1 MKRLVATLTA
11 CLLLAGCAA
20 APSSDAGA
28 DSQTANTPAQSSAQN
43 TGANPDL
50 AGLELQVLPEMSAVT
65 AEGFYTMDLAPQSD
79 DSLCILYGDFQSSS
93 LIPLCAAPGC
103 THTESECQSWLPACG
118 GGARPMIIGEQLFLV
133 FPGAPGSVNEYG
145 ENALAK
151 VMTLEPDGSGKT
163 LLTRFGA
170 EQELRDPYIT
180 DGRDLYCTL
189 QTVEDGWPKEEL
201 IRIDLATGEWESL
214 YEMDVEHDEQ
224 LTDTFGSCVL
234 LSSLAQSLDDSIS
247 QGYLSTVFFF
257 LFLATGEKTQV
268 FAPPSGDT
276 QRAFRGRELYYY
288 SQSENAL
295 HCLDCD
301 TLTDQVLKQPVVPE
315 PFAPEDAEFRDCR
328 DGHALFLLFPPDSDD
343 FSLLQ
348 VDLATGESSDFT
360 LTCTDIMGTER
371 PVRILASLPGT
382 EQYLVEMGEQA
393 VDYHTELSDG
403 TPTVMKTSRPLYGVM
418 DAADYWSSSPN
429 YQTLNYSE

>member
-1 MKRLVATLTA
+1 MKRLVALLAA
-11 CLLLAGCAA
+11 CLVLAGCAA

-28 DSQTANTPAQSSAQN
+28 ASPAAGDPAQSSAQS

-65 AEGFYTMDLAPQSD
+65 AEGFYTVDMVPLPDGS
-79 DSLCILYGDFQSSS
+79 IRMLYGDFASSS

-103 THTESECQSWLPACG
+103 AHTGPECQGRMFAYG
-118 GGARPMIIGEQLFLV
+118 GIRSMVIGEQILLV
-133 FPGAPGSVNEYG
+133 LPGVSGSVDEYG
-145 ENALAK
+145 EAALAGI
-151 VMTLEPDGSGKT
+151 MTMEPDGSGKT

-247 QGYLSTVFFF
+247 QGYLSTVFFR
-257 LFLATGEKTQV
+257 LDLATGEKTQV

-343 FSLLQ
+343 FSLL
-348 VDLATGESSDFT
+348 
-360 LTCTDIMGTER
+360 
-371 PVRILASLPGT
+371 
-382 EQYLVEMGEQA
+382 
-393 VDYHTELSDG
+393 
-403 TPTVMKTSRPLYGVM
+403 
-418 DAADYWSSSPN
+418 
-429 YQTLNYSE
+429 

>member
-65 AEGFYTMDLAPQSD
+65 AEGFYTVDMVPLPDGS
-79 DSLCILYGDFQSSS
+79 IRMLYGDFASSS

-103 THTESECQSWLPACG
+103 AHTGPECQSWLPACG

-133 FPGAPGSVNEYG
+133 FPGAPGSVAEYG

-170 EQELRDPYIT
+170 AQQLSDPYIT

-189 QTVEDGWPKEEL
+189 QTAEDGWPKEDL
-201 IRIDLATGEWESL
+201 IRIDLATGEWESI
-214 YEMDVEHDEQ
+214 YQMDAEHSEQ
-224 LTDTFGSCVL
+224 LMGAFGSCVL
-234 LSSLAQSLDDSIS
+234 LCSQTSVQGKLAMPLTRLD
-247 QGYLSTVFFF
+247 
-257 LFLATGEKTQV
+257 LATGEKAQV
-268 FAPPSGDT
+268 PYPDLGDT
-276 QRAFRGRELYYY
+276 TMAVQGRKIYYY
-288 SQSENAL
+288 SFSENAL
-295 HCLDCD
+295 HGLDWVSLED
-301 TLTDQVLKQPVVPE
+301 RVLKENLFEGGLGDVSAS
-315 PFAPEDAEFRDCR
+315 FLDCR
-328 DGHALFLLFPPDSDD
+328 DDHALLSLFLPDSDET
-343 FSLLQ
+343 LLVQ
-348 VDLATGESSDFT
+348 VDLTTGESSDFT
-360 LTCTDIMGTER
+360 LTYSDIMGSER
-371 PVRILASLPGT
+371 RVRVLASLPGT

-393 VDYHTELSDG
+393 VDYPTELSDG
-403 TPTVMKTSRPLYGVM
+403 TPTVMKTARPLYGVM

-429 YQTLNYSE
+429 YLTLNYSE

>member
-28 DSQTANTPAQSSAQN
+28 DSQTANTPAQSSDQN
-43 TGANPDL
+43 PGANPDL

-65 AEGFYTMDLAPQSD
+65 AEGFYTVDMVPLPDGS
-79 DSLCILYGDFQSSS
+79 IRMLYGDFASSS

-103 THTESECQSWLPACG
+103 AHTGPECQSWLPACG

-133 FPGAPGSVNEYG
+133 FPGAPGSVAEYG

-170 EQELRDPYIT
+170 AQQLSDPYIT

-189 QTVEDGWPKEEL
+189 QTAEDGWPKEDL
-201 IRIDLATGEWESL
+201 IRIDLATGEWESI
-214 YEMDVEHDEQ
+214 YQMDAEHSEQ
-224 LTDTFGSCVL
+224 LMGAFGSCVL
-234 LSSLAQSLDDSIS
+234 LCSQTSVQGKLAMPLTRLD
-247 QGYLSTVFFF
+247 
-257 LFLATGEKTQV
+257 LATGEKAQV
-268 FAPPSGDT
+268 PYPDLGDT
-276 QRAFRGRELYYY
+276 TMAVQGRKIYYY
-288 SQSENAL
+288 SFSENAL
-295 HCLDCD
+295 HGLDWVSLED
-301 TLTDQVLKQPVVPE
+301 RVLKENLFEGGLGDVSAS
-315 PFAPEDAEFRDCR
+315 FLDCR
-328 DGHALFLLFPPDSDD
+328 DDHALLSLFLPDSDET
-343 FSLLQ
+343 LLVQ
-348 VDLATGESSDFT
+348 VDLTTGESSDFT
-360 LTCTDIMGTER
+360 LTYSDIMGSER
-371 PVRILASLPGT
+371 RVRVLASLPGT

-393 VDYHTELSDG
+393 VDYPTELSDG
-403 TPTVMKTSRPLYGVM
+403 TPTVMKTARPLYGVM

-429 YQTLNYSE
+429 YLTLNYSE

>member
-28 DSQTANTPAQSSAQN
+28 DSQTANTPAQSSAQS

-65 AEGFYTMDLAPQSD
+65 AEGFYTVDMVPLPDGS
-79 DSLCILYGDFQSSS
+79 IRMLYGDFASSS

-103 THTESECQSWLPACG
+103 THTGSECQSWLPACG

-133 FPGAPGSVNEYG
+133 FPGAPGSVDEYG

-170 EQELRDPYIT
+170 AQQLSDPYIT
-180 DGRDLYCTL
+180 DGKDLYCTL
-189 QTVEDGWPKEEL
+189 QIAEDGWPKEDL
-201 IRIDLATGEWESL
+201 IRIDLATGEWESI
-214 YEMDVEHDEQ
+214 YQMDAEHSEQ
-224 LTDTFGSCVL
+224 LMSAFGSCVL
-234 LSSLAQSLDDSIS
+234 LCSQTSVQGKLAMPLTRLD
-247 QGYLSTVFFF
+247 
-257 LFLATGEKTQV
+257 LATGEKAQV
-268 FAPPSGDT
+268 PYPDLGDT
-276 QRAFRGRELYYY
+276 TMAVQGRKIYYY
-288 SQSENAL
+288 SFSENAL
-295 HCLDCD
+295 HGLDWVSLED
-301 TLTDQVLKQPVVPE
+301 RVLKE
-315 PFAPEDAEFRDCR
+315 NLFEGGLGDGSASFLDCR
-328 DGHALFLLFPPDSDD
+328 DDHALLSLFLPDSDET
-343 FSLLQ
+343 LLVQ

-360 LTCTDIMGTER
+360 LTYFDIMGSER
-371 PVRILASLPGT
+371 RVRVLASLPGT
-382 EQYLVEMGEQA
+382 EQYLVEMEEQA

-403 TPTVMKTSRPLYGVM
+403 TPTVMKTARPLYGVM

>member
-28 DSQTANTPAQSSAQN
+28 NSQTANTPAQSSAQN

-65 AEGFYTMDLAPQSD
+65 AEGFYTMELAPQSD

-103 THTESECQSWLPACG
+103 THTGPECQSWLPACG

-133 FPGAPGSVNEYG
+133 FPGAPGSVDEYG
-145 ENALAK
+145 EAALAGI
-151 VMTLEPDGSGKT
+151 MTMEPDGSGKT
-163 LLTRFGA
+163 QLTRFGA
-170 EQELRDPYIT
+170 AQQLSDPYIT
-180 DGRDLYCTL
+180 DGKDLYCTL
-189 QTVEDGWPKEEL
+189 QTAEDGWPKEEL
-201 IRIDLATGEWESL
+201 IRIDLATGEWESI
-214 YEMDVEHDEQ
+214 YQMDAEHSEQ
-224 LTDTFGSCVL
+224 LMGAFGSCVL
-234 LSSLAQSLDDSIS
+234 LCSQTSVQGKLAMPLTRLD
-247 QGYLSTVFFF
+247 
-257 LFLATGEKTQV
+257 LATGEKTQV
-268 FAPPSGDT
+268 PYPDLGDT
-276 QRAFRGRELYYY
+276 TMAVQGRKIYYY
-288 SQSENAL
+288 SFSENAL
-295 HCLDCD
+295 HGLDWVALED
-301 TLTDQVLKQPVVPE
+301 RVLKE
-315 PFAPEDAEFRDCR
+315 NLFEGGLGDGSASFLDCR
-328 DGHALFLLFPPDSDD
+328 DDHALLSLFLPDSDET
-343 FSLLQ
+343 LLVQ

-360 LTCTDIMGTER
+360 LTYSDIMGSER
-371 PVRILASLPGT
+371 RVRVLASLPGT

-403 TPTVMKTSRPLYGVM
+403 TPTVMKTARPLYGVM